1 MNTAINT
8 TTSKGIKWGPFT
20 LRIPFIHIKFRA
32 GEFFQGMV
40 ISGATAF
47 AAVPIAMGLGLTFEE
62 GVALSF
68 VAGTLISAGP
78 IIFGEPMAPGWVT
91 PAVPIVI
98 AAFAAKG
105 QFTGVYDPAIFQF
118 MAAMCIEFTLLV
130 FILGI
135 TGWGKKLI
143 EIIPNGLKSGIILG
157 AALAAFYQVFV
168 TDLDKLMIQPVS
180 MTIAI
185 VLCVITTFSDPFKKL
200 ADTNNFFKKVGS
212 LGLLPGFLIAGLFAF
227 LLNEVTF
234 DIEWGFRIPDV
245 VSLFNRTSPL
255 AIGFPTFDMYVEA
268 IPLVIIGYT
277 LLFGDL
283 ITGIEVLKDGQ
294 TQRPDEPL
302 DVNLD
307 RSHLSIAVRNFLG
320 LIINPFFPTQGA
332 LWTGVHVVVAER
344 WKKGPKEMPSIFD
357 GLGSYYLMA
366 IPFLYV
372 TLPFITLMKPLMQM
386 ALTLTLILTG
396 FACAYIAMSI
406 PKKNSEMASALLI
419 ALFITFFSAWV
430 GLVIGILLS
439 IFVVGTDKD
448 KV

>member
-1 MNTAINT
+1 MNIATNT

-105 QFTGVYDPAIFQF
+105 QFTGIYDPAIFQF

-200 ADTNNFFKKVGS
+200 ASSNNFFRKIGS
-212 LGLLPGFLIAGLFAF
+212 LGLLPGFLVAGLFAF

-255 AIGFPTFDMYVEA
+255 AIGFPTFDMYLEA

-294 TQRPDEPL
+294 AQRPDEPL

-439 IFVVGTDKD
+439 IFVIGTDKD

>member
-1 MNTAINT
+1 MNTITNT
-8 TTSKGIKWGPFT
+8 TTSKGLKWGPFT
-20 LRIPFIHIKFRA
+20 LRIPFIHLRFRA

-62 GVALSF
+62 GGALSF
-68 VAGTLISAGP
+68 IAGTLIGAGP
-78 IIFGEPMAPGWVT
+78 IFFGEPMAPGWVT

-105 QFTGVYDPAIFQF
+105 QFNGVYDPAVFQF
-118 MAAMCIEFTLLV
+118 MAAMCIEFTLLL
-130 FILGI
+130 FIMGI

-143 EIIPNGLKSGIILG
+143 EIIPNGLKAGIILG

-168 TDLDKLMIQPVS
+168 TDLDKLMIQPIS
-180 MTIAI
+180 MGLAI
-185 VLCVITTFSDPFKKL
+185 SLCVITTFSEPFKRL
-200 ADTNNFFKKVGS
+200 ALNNKFFKVVGS
-212 LGLLPGFLIAGLFAF
+212 LGLLPGFVLAALVAF

-234 DIEWGFRIPDV
+234 NIEWGFRIPDV

-255 AIGFPTFDMYVEA
+255 AIGFPSIDMYLEA
-268 IPLVIIGYT
+268 IPLVVIGYT

-283 ITGIEVLKDGQ
+283 ITGTEVLNDAQ

-307 RSHLSIAVRNFLG
+307 RSHLSVAMRNFLG
-320 LIINPFFPTQGA
+320 LLVNPFFPTQGA

-357 GLGSYYLMA
+357 GLGSYYLMG

-396 FACAYIAMSI
+396 FACAYVAMAI

-419 ALFITFFSAWV
+419 AVFITFFSAWI
-430 GLVIGILLS
+430 GLLIGILLS
-439 IFVVGTDKD
+439 IFVVGTEKD

>member
-200 ADTNNFFKKVGS
+200 AATNNFFKKVGS

-448 KV
+448 TV

>member
-1 MNTAINT
+1 MNTAAKT

-20 LRIPFIHIKFRA
+20 LRIPFIHLNLRA

-68 VAGTLISAGP
+68 IAGTLIGAGP
-78 IIFGEPMAPGWVT
+78 IFFGEPMAPGWVT

-105 QFTGVYDPAIFQF
+105 QFTGVYDPDIFKF
-118 MAAMCIEFTLLV
+118 MAAMCIEFTLLLFV
-130 FILGI
+130 MGI

-143 EIIPNGLKSGIILG
+143 EIIPNGLKAGIILG

-168 TDLDKLMIQPVS
+168 TDLDKLMVQPVS
-180 MTIAI
+180 MVLAI
-185 VLCVITTFSDPFKKL
+185 SLCVITTFSEPFKKL
-200 ADTNNFFKKVGS
+200 ASKNNFFRIIGS
-212 LGLLPGFLIAGLFAF
+212 LGLLPGFVLAALVAF

-245 VSLFNRTSPL
+245 ISLFNRTSPL
-255 AIGFPTFDMYVEA
+255 AIGFPSLDMYIEA
-268 IPLVIIGYT
+268 LPLVIIGYT

-283 ITGIEVLKDGQ
+283 ITGTEVLNDAQ

-302 DVNLD
+302 DVDLD
-307 RSHLSIAVRNFLG
+307 RSHLSVAMRNFLG
-320 LIINPFFPTQGA
+320 LLVNPFFPTQGA

-357 GLGSYYLMA
+357 GLGSYYLMG

-396 FACAYIAMSI
+396 FACAYVAMAI

-419 ALFITFFSAWV
+419 AVFITFFSAWI
-430 GLVIGILLS
+430 GLIIGILLS
-439 IFVVGTDKD
+439 IFVVGSERD